1 MVRWLISVLIRFGQG
16 SLRAEFR
23 VTDELEVIFIFNR
36 RVLVLRA
43 RFNLGICVR
52 NGRE

>member
-1 MVRWLISVLIRFGQG
+1 MVRWLISVLIRFRQG

-43 RFNLGICVR
+43 RLDFSILVR
-52 NGRE
+52 N